1 MECYDFLKEIEHA
14 IAQLDVWEIRYWCRA
29 RSGNNGNRKDSHGD
43 DALDSAHYEQN
54 SEHLSTEDSNP
65 HGRISHLL
73 GIGAEAMFV
82 REFRSTS
89 GQLTGVLV

>member
-14 IAQLDVWEIRYWCRA
+14 VAQLDVWEIRYWCRE
-29 RSGNNGNRKDSHGD
+29 RPGNNGNQKDSHD
-43 DALDSAHYEQN
+43 DGALDSAHYEQN
-54 SEHLSTEDSNP
+54 SELPSTKDSNP

-73 GIGAEAMFV
+73 GIGAEAIFV

-89 GQLTGVLV
+89 SQLTGVLV